1 MNILYIV
8 PNVLNAFGGPNTR
21 TKRLKKEFLKDGGE
35 IIETK
40 QKFFRSFK
48 LRKINLAYVESATN
62 RINLIDIP
70 CLFFLRLRS
79 KKQSSLSAISI

>member
-48 LRKINLAYVESATN
+48 LRKINL
-62 RINLIDIP
+62 I
-70 CLFFLRLRS
+70 
-79 KKQSSLSAISI
+79 K